1 MIPVNTFSIFR
12 GKTSISKQLPIPETV
27 EVSVYLDKDTKEIV
41 GIGSQGPQNI
51 QIHVFEE
58 EEE

>member
-1 MIPVNTFSIFR
+1 MISVNTFSIFR
-12 GKTSISKQLPIPETV
+12 GRTSISKQLPIPETV

-41 GIGSQGPQNI
+41 GIGAEGPQNI

-58 EEE
+58 EGE

>member
-1 MIPVNTFSIFR
+1 M
-12 GKTSISKQLPIPETV
+12 SKQLPIPETV

-41 GIGSQGPQNI
+41 GIGSEGPQNI

-58 EEE
+58 ERE